1 MGEIILNILGFT
13 VIAIAIIIL
22 IYSILSK
29 NKVSAKLRDSFIIL
43 NEHKFLSLK
52 LYCSIFNS
60 VGMII
65 FGIIVIRYNLPS
77 PYVTAYPLLFRFVNY
92 LIIPIGRTKQYIKY
106 K

>member
-1 MGEIILNILGFT
+1 LNILGWA
-13 VIAIAIIIL
+13 VITTAIVFL

-29 NKVSAKLRDSFIIL
+29 NKVSAKFRDSFIIL
-43 NEHKFLSLK
+43 NEYKFLSLK
-52 LYCSIFNS
+52 LYCSIFNL

-65 FGIIVIRYNLPS
+65 FGIIVIRYNLPG
-77 PYVTAYPLLFRFVNY
+77 PYVTAYPLLYRFVNY